1 MSSHNS
7 WEKMSVKLRFHLVL
21 PPQHISHFLHTSVE
35 ARAPTD
41 VMFDFY
47 TCADETHSE
56 TVNPDKAHPP
66 MQQGT
71 VITVTITGFPV

>member
-1 MSSHNS
+1 
-7 WEKMSVKLRFHLVL
+7 MSVKLRFHLVL
-21 PPQHISHFLHTSVE
+21 PPQQISHFLHTSVE

-47 TCADETHSE
+47 TCADET
-56 TVNPDKAHPP
+56 VNPDKARPP
-66 MQQGT
+66 MQQGA